1 MLHNSPVIRQAGVET
16 MPGPSRN
23 HHVVPQLFL
32 RGFGQ
37 ALCEHNRDGT
47 ARNVSVK
54 RAAVIRDAYAT
65 ADGSA
70 TDDSLENW
78 LGGHIENPAAGVVRA
93 LRRGV
98 VPSGDNLV
106 SASAFVAFQ
115 MVRGPSFRRRL
126 AELASI
132 IGPLLFATTAT
143 SKAIKKSPNLFASD
157 DELARI
163 SGKVMEMAPPEVR
176 ETKKDAD
183 LAGHGAQRRHA
194 DHGTRRHELVNR
206 IGEPETADHRGRA
219 RDPAKRAR

>member
-78 LGGHIENPAAGVVRA
+78 LGGHIEGGFRGCSQHWLFRTVVVGR
-93 LRRGV
+93 LRRGF
-98 VPSGDNLV
+98 PS
-106 SASAFVAFQ
+106 
-115 MVRGPSFRRRL
+115 
-126 AELASI
+126 
-132 IGPLLFATTAT
+132 
-143 SKAIKKSPNLFASD
+143 
-157 DELARI
+157 
-163 SGKVMEMAPPEVR
+163 SG
-176 ETKKDAD
+176 
-183 LAGHGAQRRHA
+183 
-194 DHGTRRHELVNR
+194 
-206 IGEPETADHRGRA
+206 
-219 RDPAKRAR
+219 